1 MVFDWLWK
9 RILSEKNLGF
19 AYQKLRPVLIADMAS
34 NLKMSLISVLE
45 DEELA
50 AALADYGDALVK
62 GRLQVVYSSLGGK
75 QKGLNFALQGES
87 ILDQLVDEEGRPN
100 LAGILKAV
108 FSGGLRN
115 VLGGSGGSPPR
126 SYGEKRD
133 ISRI

>member
-1 MVFDWLWK
+1 VFDWLWK
-9 RILSEKNLGF
+9 RVLSEKNLGY

-34 NLKMSLISVLE
+34 NLKKSLITVLE

-87 ILDQLVDEEGRPN
+87 ILDNLVDEEGRPN

-108 FSGGLRN
+108 FSGGLKN
-115 VLGGSGGSPPR
+115 ILGGTRGSSPRTGGR
-126 SYGEKRD
+126 KED
-133 ISRI
+133 VFHI

>member
-1 MVFDWLWK
+1 VFDWLWK
-9 RILSEKNLGF
+9 RVLSEKNLGY
-19 AYQKLRPVLIADMAS
+19 AYQKLRPVVIADMAS
-34 NLKMSLISVLE
+34 NLKESLITVLE

-115 VLGGSGGSPPR
+115 VLGGSGGAPPR
-126 SYGEKRD
+126 TGGRKED
-133 ISRI
+133 VFHI